1 MRNEPQF
8 RKALVV
14 LGTESEAPEQPM
26 QSMLLK
32 RAVALARHTGCELEL
47 FHVCYDGAF
56 EYNLFGTSTELERL
70 RRQYTDRE
78 ATRVAE
84 IATWL
89 QNEGIAV
96 TYDVRWDW
104 PRSDAIL
111 TKVAE
116 SDADVVMKEGREHG
130 YVLGIT
136 SNTDWELARRSPVHV
151 WFVNEEVDAINCI
164 VAAVGNKKGDAD
176 SILDANDIDL
186 MQTAGLIS
194 KSFGAEVHPVNTCPA
209 LPTPVISESSMATPV
224 PVQSAEEQ
232 AAMIEKA
239 TARHEG
245 SLRKLV
251 RAVDMPEDNVHVL
264 PGNPADAIPEVAEAV
279 SADMILL
286 GAGSINRL
294 ERFLRAV
301 TVEPVMARTDCD
313 IFVFRERDA
322 ASVPQR
328 AREPEEGVP
337 LYDLTR
343 AITRPE
349 DTFDS
354 PEEVACLDEVSTEL
368 RERILQAWEYDIR
381 AAMTEENEGGRVRD
395 INVSTLDEIATARRL
410 LRKRTLNADTRRSA

>member
-14 LGTESEAPEQPM
+14 LGHEPETPEEPM
-26 QSMLLK
+26 QSTLLK
-32 RAVALARHTGCELEL
+32 RAVALARHTGCALEL

-56 EYNLFGTSTELERL
+56 EYNLFGTSAELERL
-70 RRQYTDRE
+70 RRQHIDRE

-116 SDADVVMKEGREHG
+116 SDADVVMKEGCEHG

-224 PVQSAEEQ
+224 PV
-232 AAMIEKA
+232 
-239 TARHEG
+239 RGH
-245 SLRKLV
+245 
-251 RAVDMPEDNVHVL
+251 D
-264 PGNPADAIPEVAEAV
+264 PA
-279 SADMILL
+279 
-286 GAGSINRL
+286 G
-294 ERFLRAV
+294 
-301 TVEPVMARTDCD
+301 
-313 IFVFRERDA
+313 
-322 ASVPQR
+322 
-328 AREPEEGVP
+328 
-337 LYDLTR
+337 
-343 AITRPE
+343 
-349 DTFDS
+349 
-354 PEEVACLDEVSTEL
+354 
-368 RERILQAWEYDIR
+368 
-381 AAMTEENEGGRVRD
+381 
-395 INVSTLDEIATARRL
+395 RRL
-410 LRKRTLNADTRRSA
+410 HQPPRALPSGRYGRAGDGTNGL